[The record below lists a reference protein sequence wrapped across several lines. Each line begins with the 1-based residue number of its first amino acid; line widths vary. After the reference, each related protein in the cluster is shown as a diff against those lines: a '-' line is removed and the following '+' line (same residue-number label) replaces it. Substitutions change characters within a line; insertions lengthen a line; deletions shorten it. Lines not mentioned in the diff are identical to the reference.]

1 MIPNE
6 STWRCK
12 AGENLREQPTEQ
24 AGRAWVRFCLNPVE
38 ATDADGNTQWEYDE
52 YVTEIAD
59 GSDLQERV
67 TAQAD
72 ALLLQAVGEE
82 YGTPLTSVDDLRE
95 QRITDSKADLAA
107 WLSENPLTWTDGKKY
122 AVTSEKQAQLT
133 SALAVQQV
141 AQSAGVE
148 RELRWNSTGDEC
160 TVWQYADLCALALAI
175 AAYVEPRVSIQQAAE
190 VDLRN
195 AATAEEVLSVV
206 WNYA

>member
-1 MIPNE
+1 MKVHGDNKPEKISSNSLPNKPE
-6 STWRCK
+6 
-12 AGENLREQPTEQ
+12 
-24 AGRAWVRFCLNPVE
+24 RAWVRFCLNPVE
-38 ATDADGNTQWEYDE
+38 TTDADGNTQWEYDE
-52 YVTEIAD
+52 YVTEVAD
-59 GSDLQERV
+59 GSDLQARGNE
-67 TAQAD
+67 QND

-95 QRITDSKADLAA
+95 RRIADSKTDLAA
-107 WLSENPLTWTDGKKY
+107 WLAENPLTWTDGKQY

-195 AATAEEVLSVV
+195 AATAEEVLSVA

>member
-1 MIPNE
+1 MPN
-6 STWRCK
+6 K
-12 AGENLREQPTEQ
+12 P
-24 AGRAWVRFCLNPVE
+24 GRAWVRICLNAKQDEHGWV
-38 ATDADGNTQWEYDE
+38 YDE
-52 YVTEIAD
+52 YVTEVAN
-59 GSDLQERV
+59 GADLQERV

-95 QRITDSKADLAA
+95 RRIADSKTDLAA
-107 WLSENPLTWTDGKKY
+107 WLAENPLTWTDGKQY

-195 AATAEEVLSVV
+195 AATAEEVLSVA
-206 WNYA
+206 WNYSKVGS

>member
-1 MIPNE
+1 MKVHGDNKPEKITANSMP
-6 STWRCK
+6 SK
-12 AGENLREQPTEQ
+12 P
-24 AGRAWVRFCLNPVE
+24 GRAWVRICLNARQDEHGWV
-38 ATDADGNTQWEYDE
+38 YDE
-52 YVTEIAD
+52 YVTEVAD
-59 GSDLQERV
+59 GADLQERV
-67 TAQAD
+67 DAQAD

-82 YGTPLTSVDDLRE
+82 YGAPLASVDDLRE
-95 QRITDSKADLAA
+95 QRIADSKADLAA

-195 AATAEEVLSVV
+195 AATAEEVLAVA
-206 WNYA
+206 WNYT

>member
-1 MIPNE
+1 MKVHGDNKPEKISANSQPN
-6 STWRCK
+6 K
-12 AGENLREQPTEQ
+12 P
-24 AGRAWVRFCLNPVE
+24 GRAWVRFCLNPVE
-38 ATDADGNTQWEYDE
+38 TTDADGNTQWEYDE
-52 YVTEIAD
+52 YVTEVAD
-59 GSDLQERV
+59 GSDLQARV
-67 TAQAD
+67 NEQND

-82 YGTPLTSVDDLRE
+82 YGTPMTSVDDLRK
-95 QRITDSKADLAA
+95 QRIADSKADLAA
-107 WLSENPLTWTDGKKY
+107 WLSENPLIWTDGKKY

-190 VDLRN
+190 VDLCN
-195 AATAEEVLSVV
+195 AETAEEVLAVA
-206 WNYA
+206 WNYT

>member
-1 MIPNE
+1 MKVHGDVKPPEIAAGSMPN
-6 STWRCK
+6 K
-12 AGENLREQPTEQ
+12 P
-24 AGRAWVRFCLNPVE
+24 GRAWVRICLNAKQDECGWV
-38 ATDADGNTQWEYDE
+38 YDE
-52 YVTEIAD
+52 YVTEVAD

-67 TAQAD
+67 AAQAD

-82 YGTPLTSVDDLRE
+82 YGTPMTSVNDLRE
-95 QRITDSKADLAA
+95 QRIADSKADLAA
-107 WLSENPLTWTDGKKY
+107 WLADNPLTWTDGKKY

-141 AQSAGVE
+141 AESAGVE

-195 AATAEEVLSVV
+195 AATAEEVLAVA
-206 WNYA
+206 WNYT

>member
-1 MIPNE
+1 MKVHGDVKPEKISANSQPN
-6 STWRCK
+6 K
-12 AGENLREQPTEQ
+12 PGM
-24 AGRAWVRFCLNPVE
+24 AWVRICLNSQEETLENDRTGWV
-38 ATDADGNTQWEYDE
+38 YDE
-52 YVTEIAD
+52 YVTEVAD
-59 GSDLQERV
+59 GADLQERV
-67 TAQAD
+67 AAQAD
-72 ALLLQAVGEE
+72 TLLLQTVGEE
-82 YGTPLTSVDDLRE
+82 LYGVPLISVDDLRE
-95 QRITDSKADLAA
+95 RRIADSKTDLSA
-107 WLSENPLTWTDGKKY
+107 WLADNPLTWTDGKKY

-195 AATAEEVLSVV
+195 AATAEEVLSVA
-206 WNYA
+206 WNYT

>member
-1 MIPNE
+1 MKVHGDNKPEKISAGSMPN
-6 STWRCK
+6 K
-12 AGENLREQPTEQ
+12 P
-24 AGRAWVRFCLNPVE
+24 GRAWVRFCLNPVE
-38 ATDADGNTQWEYDE
+38 TTDADGNTQWEYDE
-52 YVTEIAD
+52 YVTEVAD
-59 GSDLQERV
+59 GSDLQARV
-67 TAQAD
+67 NEQND

-82 YGTPLTSVDDLRE
+82 YGTLLTSVDDLRE
-95 QRITDSKADLAA
+95 QRIADSKADLAA
-107 WLSENPLTWTDGKKY
+107 WLAENPLAWTDGKKY

-175 AAYVEPRVSIQQAAE
+175 AACVEPRVSIQQAAE

-195 AATAEEVLSVV
+195 AATAEEVLAVA
-206 WNYA
+206 WNYT

>member
-1 MIPNE
+1 MKVRGDVKPPEIAAGSQPN
-6 STWRCK
+6 K
-12 AGENLREQPTEQ
+12 L
-24 AGRAWVRFCLNPVE
+24 GRAWVRFCLNPVE
-38 ATDADGNTQWEYDE
+38 TTDEDGSTQWEYDE
-52 YVTEIAD
+52 YVTEVAD
-59 GSDLQERV
+59 GSDLQARV
-67 TAQAD
+67 NEQND

-82 YGTPLTSVDDLRE
+82 LYSVSLTSVDDLRE
-95 QRITDSKADLAA
+95 QRIADSKADLAA

-195 AATAEEVLSVV
+195 AATAEEVLAVA
-206 WNYA
+206 WNYT

>member
-1 MIPNE
+1 LRVHGDVKPPEVAAGSMPN
-6 STWRCK
+6 K
-12 AGENLREQPTEQ
+12 P
-24 AGRAWVRFCLNPVE
+24 GRAWVRICLNAKQDEHGWV
-38 ATDADGNTQWEYDE
+38 YDE
-52 YVTEIAD
+52 YVTEVAD

-95 QRITDSKADLAA
+95 RRIADSKTDLAA
-107 WLSENPLTWTDGKKY
+107 WLSENPLAWTDGKKY

-160 TVWQYADLCALALAI
+160 TAWQYADLCALALAI

-195 AATAEEVLSVV
+195 AATAEEVLSVA

>member
-1 MIPNE
+1 MKVHGDNKPEKISAGSMPN
-6 STWRCK
+6 K
-12 AGENLREQPTEQ
+12 L
-24 AGRAWVRFCLNPVE
+24 GRAWVRFCLNPVE
-38 ATDADGNTQWEYDE
+38 TTDADGNTQWEYDE
-52 YVTEIAD
+52 YVTEVAD
-59 GSDLQERV
+59 GSDLQARV
-67 TAQAD
+67 NEQND

-82 YGTPLTSVDDLRE
+82 YGTLLTSVDDLRE
-95 QRITDSKADLAA
+95 QRIADSKADLAA
-107 WLSENPLTWTDGKKY
+107 WLSENPLAWTDGKRY

-195 AATAEEVLSVV
+195 AVTAEEVLSVA
-206 WNYA
+206 WNYT

>member
-1 MIPNE
+1 MVVYGDVKPEKISANSLPN
-6 STWRCK
+6 K
-12 AGENLREQPTEQ
+12 PGM
-24 AGRAWVRFCLNPVE
+24 AWVRICLNPQEKTLENDRTGWV
-38 ATDADGNTQWEYDE
+38 YDE
-52 YVTEIAD
+52 YVTEAAD
-59 GSDLQERV
+59 GADLQERV

-107 WLSENPLTWTDGKKY
+107 WLSENPLTWTDSKKY

-195 AATAEEVLSVV
+195 AATAEEVLSVA

>member
-1 MIPNE
+1 MKVHGNVKPDEISTNVMPN
-6 STWRCK
+6 K
-12 AGENLREQPTEQ
+12 P
-24 AGRAWVRFCLNPVE
+24 GRAWVRFCLNPVE
-38 ATDADGNTQWEYDE
+38 TTDVDGNPQWEYDE

-59 GSDLQERV
+59 GSDLQARV
-67 TAQAD
+67 AEQND

-82 YGTPLTSVDDLRE
+82 YGTPLATVDDLRE
-95 QRITDSKADLAA
+95 QRIADSKTDLAA
-107 WLSENPLTWTDGKKY
+107 WLAEHPLTWTDGKKY

-141 AQSAGVE
+141 AESAGVE

-160 TVWQYADLCALALAI
+160 TVWNYNDLCALALGI

-195 AATAEEVLSVV
+195 ADTIEEVLAVA

>member
-1 MIPNE
+1 MKVHGDNKPEKISANSQPN
-6 STWRCK
+6 K
-12 AGENLREQPTEQ
+12 L
-24 AGRAWVRFCLNPVE
+24 GRAWVRFCLNPFE
-38 ATDADGNTQWEYDE
+38 TTDADGNTQWEYDE
-52 YVTEIAD
+52 YVTEVAD
-59 GSDLQERV
+59 GSDLQARV
-67 TAQAD
+67 NEQND

-95 QRITDSKADLAA
+95 QRIADSKADLAA
-107 WLSENPLTWTDGKKY
+107 WLSENPLAWTDGKRY

-195 AATAEEVLSVV
+195 AATAEEVLSVA

>member
-1 MIPNE
+1 MKVHGDNKPEKISAGSMPN
-6 STWRCK
+6 K
-12 AGENLREQPTEQ
+12 P
-24 AGRAWVRFCLNPVE
+24 GRAWVRFCLNPVE
-38 ATDADGNTQWEYDE
+38 TTDADGNTQWEYDE
-52 YVTEIAD
+52 YVTEVAD
-59 GSDLQERV
+59 GSDLQARV
-67 TAQAD
+67 NEQND

-82 YGTPLTSVDDLRE
+82 YGTLLTSVDDLRE
-95 QRITDSKADLAA
+95 QRISDSKADLAA
-107 WLSENPLTWTDGKKY
+107 WLAENPLAWTDGKKY
-122 AVTSEKQAQLT
+122 SVTSEKQAQLT

-195 AATAEEVLSVV
+195 AATAEEVLAVA
-206 WNYA
+206 WNYT

>member
-1 MIPNE
+1 MKVHGDVKPPEIAAGSTPN
-6 STWRCK
+6 K
-12 AGENLREQPTEQ
+12 P
-24 AGRAWVRFCLNPVE
+24 GRAWVRICLNAKQDERGWV
-38 ATDADGNTQWEYDE
+38 YDE
-52 YVTEIAD
+52 YVTEVAD

-67 TAQAD
+67 AAQAD

-82 YGTPLTSVDDLRE
+82 YGTPMTSVNDLRE
-95 QRITDSKADLAA
+95 QRIADSKADLAA
-107 WLSENPLTWTDGKKY
+107 WLADNPLTWTDGKKY

-141 AQSAGVE
+141 AESAGVE

-195 AATAEEVLSVV
+195 AATAEEVLAVA
-206 WNYA
+206 WNYT

>member
-1 MIPNE
+1 MRVHGDVKPPEVAAGSMPN
-6 STWRCK
+6 K
-12 AGENLREQPTEQ
+12 P
-24 AGRAWVRFCLNPVE
+24 GRAWVRICLNAKQDEHGWV
-38 ATDADGNTQWEYDE
+38 YDE
-52 YVTEIAD
+52 YVTEVAD

-95 QRITDSKADLAA
+95 RRIADSKTDLAA
-107 WLSENPLTWTDGKKY
+107 WLSENPLAWTDGKKY

-160 TVWQYADLCALALAI
+160 TAWQYADLCALALAI

-195 AATAEEVLSVV
+195 AATAEEVLSVA

>member
-1 MIPNE
+1 MKVHGDNKPEKISANSQPN
-6 STWRCK
+6 K
-12 AGENLREQPTEQ
+12 L
-24 AGRAWVRFCLNPVE
+24 GRAWVRFCLNPVE
-38 ATDADGNTQWEYDE
+38 STDAEGNTQWEYDE
-52 YVTEIAD
+52 YVTEVAD
-59 GSDLQERV
+59 GSDLQARV
-67 TAQAD
+67 NEQND

-82 YGTPLTSVDDLRE
+82 LYSVSLTSVDDLRE
-95 QRITDSKADLAA
+95 HRIADSKADLAA

-160 TVWQYADLCALALAI
+160 TVWKYADLCALALAI

-195 AATAEEVLSVV
+195 AATAEEVLAVA

>member
-1 MIPNE
+1 MKVHGDNKPEKISAGSMPN
-6 STWRCK
+6 K
-12 AGENLREQPTEQ
+12 P
-24 AGRAWVRFCLNPVE
+24 GRAWVRFCLNPVE
-38 ATDADGNTQWEYDE
+38 TTDADGNTQWEYDE
-52 YVTEIAD
+52 YVTEVAD
-59 GSDLQERV
+59 GSDLQARV
-67 TAQAD
+67 NEQND

-82 YGTPLTSVDDLRE
+82 YGTLLTSVDDLRE
-95 QRITDSKADLAA
+95 QRIADSKADLAA
-107 WLSENPLTWTDGKKY
+107 WLAENPLAWTDGKKY

-175 AAYVEPRVSIQQAAE
+175 AAYVEPRVNIQQAAE

-195 AATAEEVLSVV
+195 AATAEEVLAVA
-206 WNYA
+206 WNYT

>member
-1 MIPNE
+1 MKVRGDVKPPEIAAGSQPN
-6 STWRCK
+6 K
-12 AGENLREQPTEQ
+12 L
-24 AGRAWVRFCLNPVE
+24 GRAWVRFCLNPVE
-38 ATDADGNTQWEYDE
+38 TTDADGNTQWEYDE
-52 YVTEIAD
+52 YVTEVAD
-59 GSDLQERV
+59 GSDLQARV
-67 TAQAD
+67 NEQND

-95 QRITDSKADLAA
+95 QRIADSKADLAA
-107 WLSENPLTWTDGKKY
+107 WLAENPLTWTDGKKY

-160 TVWQYADLCALALAI
+160 TVWKYADLCALALAI

-195 AATAEEVLSVV
+195 AATAEEVLAVA
-206 WNYA
+206 WNYT

>member
-1 MIPNE
+1 MKVHGDNKPEKISANSQPN
-6 STWRCK
+6 K
-12 AGENLREQPTEQ
+12 L
-24 AGRAWVRFCLNPVE
+24 GRAWVRFCLNPFE
-38 ATDADGNTQWEYDE
+38 TTDADGNTQWEYDE
-52 YVTEIAD
+52 YVTEVAD
-59 GSDLQERV
+59 GSDLQARV
-67 TAQAD
+67 NEQND

-95 QRITDSKADLAA
+95 QRIADSKTDLAA
-107 WLSENPLTWTDGKKY
+107 WLSENPLAWTDGKRY

-195 AATAEEVLSVV
+195 AATAEEVLSVA

>member
-1 MIPNE
+1 MKVHGDVKPEKISSNSLPN
-6 STWRCK
+6 K
-12 AGENLREQPTEQ
+12 P
-24 AGRAWVRFCLNPVE
+24 GRAWVRICLNPQEETLENDRTGWV
-38 ATDADGNTQWEYDE
+38 YDE
-52 YVTEIAD
+52 YVTEVAD
-59 GSDLQERV
+59 GTDLQERV

-82 YGTPLTSVDDLRE
+82 LYGTQLTSVDDLRE
-95 QRITDSKADLAA
+95 QRIADSKTDLAA

-195 AATAEEVLSVV
+195 AVTAEEVLSVA

>member
-1 MIPNE
+1 MRVHGDVKPPEVAAGSMPN
-6 STWRCK
+6 K
-12 AGENLREQPTEQ
+12 PGK
-24 AGRAWVRFCLNPVE
+24 AWVRICLNPQEETLENDRTGWV
-38 ATDADGNTQWEYDE
+38 YDE
-52 YVTEIAD
+52 YVTEVAD
-59 GSDLQERV
+59 GADLQERV

-72 ALLLQAVGEE
+72 ALLLQAVGEKL

-95 QRITDSKADLAA
+95 QRIADSKADLAA
-107 WLSENPLTWTDGKKY
+107 WLSENPLAWTDGKKY

-190 VDLRN
+190 VNLRN
-195 AATAEEVLSVV
+195 AATAEEVLAVA
-206 WNYA
+206 WNYT

>member
-1 MIPNE
+1 MKVHGDNKPEKISANSQPN
-6 STWRCK
+6 K
-12 AGENLREQPTEQ
+12 L
-24 AGRAWVRFCLNPVE
+24 GRAWVRFCLNPFE
-38 ATDADGNTQWEYDE
+38 TTDADGNTQWEYDE
-52 YVTEIAD
+52 YVTEVAD
-59 GSDLQERV
+59 GSDLQARV
-67 TAQAD
+67 NEQND

-95 QRITDSKADLAA
+95 QRIADSKADLAA
-107 WLSENPLTWTDGKKY
+107 WLSENPLAWTDGKRY
-122 AVTSEKQAQLT
+122 AVTSEKQAQLI

-195 AATAEEVLSVV
+195 AATAEEVLSVA

>member
-1 MIPNE
+1 MRVHGDVKPPEVAAGSMPN
-6 STWRCK
+6 K
-12 AGENLREQPTEQ
+12 P
-24 AGRAWVRFCLNPVE
+24 GRAWVRICLNAKQDEHGWV
-38 ATDADGNTQWEYDE
+38 YDE
-52 YVTEIAD
+52 YVTEVAN
-59 GSDLQERV
+59 GADLQERV

-95 QRITDSKADLAA
+95 RRIADSKTDLAA

-195 AATAEEVLSVV
+195 ATTAEEVLSVA

>member
-1 MIPNE
+1 MRVHGDVEPPEVAAGSMPN
-6 STWRCK
+6 K
-12 AGENLREQPTEQ
+12 P
-24 AGRAWVRFCLNPVE
+24 GRAWVRICLNARQDEHGWV
-38 ATDADGNTQWEYDE
+38 YDE
-52 YVTEIAD
+52 YVTEVAD
-59 GSDLQERV
+59 GADLQKRV

-95 QRITDSKADLAA
+95 QRIADSKADLAA

-141 AQSAGVE
+141 AESAGVE

-195 AATAEEVLSVV
+195 AATAEEVLSVA

>member
-1 MIPNE
+1 MKVHGDNKPEKISANSMPD
-6 STWRCK
+6 K
-12 AGENLREQPTEQ
+12 P
-24 AGRAWVRFCLNPVE
+24 GRAWVRICLNSQEDTLENDRTSWV
-38 ATDADGNTQWEYDE
+38 YDE
-52 YVTEIAD
+52 YITEVAD
-59 GSDLQERV
+59 GADLQERV
-67 TAQAD
+67 AAQAD
-72 ALLLQAVGEE
+72 VLLLQAVGEE
-82 YGTPLTSVDDLRE
+82 YGIPLTSVDDLRE
-95 QRITDSKADLAA
+95 RRIADSKTDLAA

-195 AATAEEVLSVV
+195 AATAEEVLSVA

>member
-1 MIPNE
+1 MRVHGDVKPPEVAAGSMPN
-6 STWRCK
+6 K
-12 AGENLREQPTEQ
+12 P
-24 AGRAWVRFCLNPVE
+24 GRAWVRICLNAKQDEHGWV
-38 ATDADGNTQWEYDE
+38 YDE
-52 YVTEIAD
+52 YVTEVAN
-59 GSDLQERV
+59 GADLQERV

-95 QRITDSKADLAA
+95 RRIADSKTDLAA

-160 TVWQYADLCALALAI
+160 TVWRYADLCALALAI

-190 VDLRN
+190 VNLRN
-195 AATAEEVLSVV
+195 AATAEEVLAVA

>member
-1 MIPNE
+1 MKVHGDNKPEKISANSQPN
-6 STWRCK
+6 K
-12 AGENLREQPTEQ
+12 L
-24 AGRAWVRFCLNPVE
+24 GRAWVRFCLNPFE
-38 ATDADGNTQWEYDE
+38 TTDADGNTQWEYDE
-52 YVTEIAD
+52 YVTEVAD
-59 GSDLQERV
+59 GSDLQARV
-67 TAQAD
+67 NEQND

-82 YGTPLTSVDDLRE
+82 LYGTLLTSVDDLRE
-95 QRITDSKADLAA
+95 QRIADSKTDLAA
-107 WLSENPLTWTDGKKY
+107 WLSDNPLTWTDGKKY

-195 AATAEEVLSVV
+195 AATAEEVLSVA

>member
-1 MIPNE
+1 MKVHGDVKPEKISANSLPN
-6 STWRCK
+6 K
-12 AGENLREQPTEQ
+12 L
-24 AGRAWVRFCLNPVE
+24 GRAWVRICLNPQEETLENDRTGWV
-38 ATDADGNTQWEYDE
+38 YDE
-52 YVTEIAD
+52 YVTEVAD
-59 GSDLQERV
+59 GSDLQARV
-67 TAQAD
+67 NEQND

-95 QRITDSKADLAA
+95 QRIADSKTDLAA
-107 WLSENPLTWTDGKKY
+107 WLAENPLAWTDGKKY

-195 AATAEEVLSVV
+195 AATAEEVLSVA
-206 WNYA
+206 WNYT

>member
-1 MIPNE
+1 MRVHGDVKPPEVAAGSMPN
-6 STWRCK
+6 K
-12 AGENLREQPTEQ
+12 P
-24 AGRAWVRFCLNPVE
+24 GRAWVRICLNAKQDEHGWV
-38 ATDADGNTQWEYDE
+38 YDE
-52 YVTEIAD
+52 YVTEVAN
-59 GSDLQERV
+59 GADLQERV

-95 QRITDSKADLAA
+95 RRIADSKTDLAA
-107 WLSENPLTWTDGKKY
+107 WLAENPLTWTDGKQY

-195 AATAEEVLSVV
+195 AATAEEVLSVA
-206 WNYA
+206 WNYSKVGS

>member
-1 MIPNE
+1 MKVHGDVKPEKISANSLPN
-6 STWRCK
+6 K
-12 AGENLREQPTEQ
+12 L
-24 AGRAWVRFCLNPVE
+24 GRAWVRICLNPQEETLENDRTGWV
-38 ATDADGNTQWEYDE
+38 YDE
-52 YVTEIAD
+52 YVTEVAD
-59 GSDLQERV
+59 GSDLQARV
-67 TAQAD
+67 NEQND

-95 QRITDSKADLAA
+95 QRIADSKTDLAA
-107 WLSENPLTWTDGKKY
+107 WLAENPLAWTDGKKY

-195 AATAEEVLSVV
+195 AATVEEVLSVA

>member
-1 MIPNE
+1 MKVHGDNKPEKISAGSMPN
-6 STWRCK
+6 K
-12 AGENLREQPTEQ
+12 L
-24 AGRAWVRFCLNPVE
+24 GRAWVRFCLNPVE
-38 ATDADGNTQWEYDE
+38 TTDADGNTQWEYDE
-52 YVTEIAD
+52 YVTEVAD
-59 GSDLQERV
+59 GSDLQARV
-67 TAQAD
+67 NEQND

-82 YGTPLTSVDDLRE
+82 YGTLLTSVDDLRE
-95 QRITDSKADLAA
+95 QRIADSKADLAA
-107 WLSENPLTWTDGKKY
+107 WLSENPLAWTDGKRY

-195 AATAEEVLSVV
+195 AVTAEEVLSVA

>member
-1 MIPNE
+1 MKVHGDNKPEKISANSMPD
-6 STWRCK
+6 K
-12 AGENLREQPTEQ
+12 P
-24 AGRAWVRFCLNPVE
+24 GRAWVRICLNSQEETLENDRTSWV
-38 ATDADGNTQWEYDE
+38 YDE
-52 YVTEIAD
+52 YITEVAD
-59 GSDLQERV
+59 GADLQERV
-67 TAQAD
+67 AAQAD
-72 ALLLQAVGEE
+72 VLLLQAVGEE
-82 YGTPLTSVDDLRE
+82 YGIPLTSVDDLRE
-95 QRITDSKADLAA
+95 RRIADSKTDLAA

-195 AATAEEVLSVV
+195 AATAEEVLSVA

>member
-1 MIPNE
+1 MRVHGDVKPPEVAAGSMPN
-6 STWRCK
+6 K
-12 AGENLREQPTEQ
+12 P
-24 AGRAWVRFCLNPVE
+24 GRAWVRICLNAKQDEHGWV
-38 ATDADGNTQWEYDE
+38 YDE
-52 YVTEIAD
+52 YVTEVAN
-59 GSDLQERV
+59 GADLQERV

-95 QRITDSKADLAA
+95 RRIADSKTDLAA

-190 VDLRN
+190 VDLRK
-195 AATAEEVLSVV
+195 AKTAEEVLAVA
-206 WNYA
+206 WNYT

>member
-1 MIPNE
+1 MKVHGDNKPEKITANSLPN
-6 STWRCK
+6 K
-12 AGENLREQPTEQ
+12 LGQ
-24 AGRAWVRFCLNPVE
+24 AWVRFCLNPVE
-38 ATDADGNTQWEYDE
+38 TTDADGNTQWEYDE
-52 YVTEIAD
+52 YVTEVAD
-59 GSDLQERV
+59 GSDLQARV
-67 TAQAD
+67 NEQND

-95 QRITDSKADLAA
+95 RRIADSKTDLAA
-107 WLSENPLTWTDGKKY
+107 WLAENPLTWTDGKQY

-190 VDLRN
+190 VALRN
-195 AATAEEVLSVV
+195 AATAEEVLSVA

>member
-1 MIPNE
+1 MKVRGDNKPEKISANSLPN
-6 STWRCK
+6 K
-12 AGENLREQPTEQ
+12 LGM
-24 AGRAWVRFCLNPVE
+24 AWVRICLNPQEKTLENDRTGWV
-38 ATDADGNTQWEYDE
+38 YDE
-52 YVTEIAD
+52 YVTEVAD
-59 GSDLQERV
+59 GADLQERV
-67 TAQAD
+67 AAQAD

-95 QRITDSKADLAA
+95 RRIADSKTDLAV

-141 AQSAGVE
+141 AESVGVE

-160 TVWQYADLCALALAI
+160 TVWKYADLCALALAI

-195 AATAEEVLSVV
+195 AATAEEVLSVA

>member
-1 MIPNE
+1 MYFI
-6 STWRCK
+6 K
-12 AGENLREQPTEQ
+12 KDGENLGNPMSQTFDGCVVLPDELLSAYLDTK
-24 AGRAWVRFCLNPVE
+24 GFCTV
-38 ATDADGNTQWEYDE
+38 TVDE
-52 YVTEIAD
+52 D
-59 GSDLQERV
+59 NMV
-67 TAQAD
+67 TAVTVNQDVLNAYD
-72 ALLLQAVGEE
+72 AEHLVNE
-82 YGTPLTSVDDLRE
+82 VDTLRE
-95 QRITDSKADLAA
+95 QRIADSKADLAA

-141 AQSAGVE
+141 AESAGVK

-195 AATAEEVLSVV
+195 AVTAEEVLSVA

>member
-1 MIPNE
+1 MKVHGDVKPEKISANSQPN
-6 STWRCK
+6 K
-12 AGENLREQPTEQ
+12 PGM
-24 AGRAWVRFCLNPVE
+24 AWVRICLNSQEETLENDRTGWV
-38 ATDADGNTQWEYDE
+38 YDE
-52 YVTEIAD
+52 YVTEVAD
-59 GSDLQERV
+59 GADLQERV
-67 TAQAD
+67 AAQAD
-72 ALLLQAVGEE
+72 TLLLQTVGEE
-82 YGTPLTSVDDLRE
+82 LYGVPLISVDDLRE
-95 QRITDSKADLAA
+95 RRIADSKTDLAA
-107 WLSENPLTWTDGKKY
+107 WLADNPLTWTDGKKY

-195 AATAEEVLSVV
+195 AATAEEVLSVA
-206 WNYA
+206 WNYT